1 MSNRLTAALRRKYA
15 NSAEAMKALGLDVSL
30 LREGYQPRLAHDVSQ
45 QFRQEQYGG
54 WQGNVDDQ
62 DNEAESSN
70 PEVAELANFLREEGL
85 DEALIERACR
95 AAMQGKYAAMDS
107 DPIEKLRSYLR
118 DKGMSED
125 DANEACEHARRDA
138 GLATDDPPDLP
149 HGSEPRPNGSMTPLK
164 LNGSGNSKQEL
175 TARPNYGARLA
186 AMDAVRRIQVDH
198 SSIPSQRFD
207 SPQVKLPGR
216 RIWASDS
223 VNASSKVMADTYKRF
238 PGLALIGRA

>member
-1 MSNRLTAALRRKYA
+1 MSNKLTAALRRRFR
-15 NSAEAMKALGLDVSL
+15 SPAEAMKALGLDMSL
-30 LREGYQPRLAHDVSQ
+30 LPPRKRKMAHDSGPNA
-45 QFRQEQYGG
+45 QFRREQF
-54 WQGNVDDQ
+54 NEDDQ
-62 DNEAESSN
+62 DTEHESSN
-70 PEVAELANFLREEGL
+70 PEVAALADFLREEGFPA
-85 DEALIERACR
+85 DLIERACA
-95 AAMQGKYAAMDS
+95 AAMVNKYSAMDAN
-107 DPIEKLRSYLR
+107 DPLTKLRDYLR
-118 DKGMSED
+118 DRGLSED
-125 DANEACEHARRDA
+125 DIAEACEHARRDA